1 MVSQET
7 ESAYATTES
16 KGRSRNRH
24 RSKSS
29 DGKKE
34 GDRNE
39 KEMEQQG
46 WILVD
51 KGSKVKCKPDQYYTE
66 LSNAY
71 SSLAEF
77 SADPSPDDAPTSAAS
92 LFKLKSTK
100 HRHQRIQCKIK
111 KKLKDATDTDA
122 AIIEQYIDMA
132 EDERTDMA
140 KSDKSNT
147 RRVAIDTAQ
156 SKPIKQNLS
165 LLQQSKNLGRMLSA
179 ATCRLVRKITTKYCG
194 GTTQKLS
201 PVLAL
206 VDTWTIHKN
215 NNI

>member
-1 MVSQET
+1 MEGGALFKARSEAKERVQVAFAAIDMHKNEVRGYAYNNDNTLATEIEHILVEQLFKDSTDGLTGLLSTAKNTLTEYKVASSIKRKGGEKAEMVSQET

-51 KGSKVKCKPDQYYTE
+51 KGSKVKRKPDQYYTE

-77 SADPSPDDAPTSAAS
+77 SADPSPDDAPTFAAS
-92 LFKLKSTK
+92 LFKLK
-100 HRHQRIQCKIK
+100 
-111 KKLKDATDTDA
+111 
-122 AIIEQYIDMA
+122 
-132 EDERTDMA
+132 
-140 KSDKSNT
+140 
-147 RRVAIDTAQ
+147 
-156 SKPIKQNLS
+156 
-165 LLQQSKNLGRMLSA
+165 
-179 ATCRLVRKITTKYCG
+179 
-194 GTTQKLS
+194 
-201 PVLAL
+201 
-206 VDTWTIHKN
+206 
-215 NNI
+215 

>member
-1 MVSQET
+1 MEGGALFKVRSEAKEQVLAAFAAIDIRKNEVGGYAYNDANMLVTEIERILAEQLFEDSTDKMTGLLSTAKNTLTEYKVTSSIKRKVGEKVEMVSQET

-24 RSKSS
+24 RSNSS
-29 DGKKE
+29 DGKKD

-51 KGSKVKCKPDQYYTE
+51 KGSKLKRKPDQYYTE

-77 SADPSPDDAPTSAAS
+77 SADPSPDDASTSTAS

-100 HRHQRIQCKIK
+100 RRHQ
-111 KKLKDATDTDA
+111 
-122 AIIEQYIDMA
+122 
-132 EDERTDMA
+132 
-140 KSDKSNT
+140 
-147 RRVAIDTAQ
+147 
-156 SKPIKQNLS
+156 
-165 LLQQSKNLGRMLSA
+165 
-179 ATCRLVRKITTKYCG
+179 
-194 GTTQKLS
+194 
-201 PVLAL
+201 
-206 VDTWTIHKN
+206 
-215 NNI
+215 